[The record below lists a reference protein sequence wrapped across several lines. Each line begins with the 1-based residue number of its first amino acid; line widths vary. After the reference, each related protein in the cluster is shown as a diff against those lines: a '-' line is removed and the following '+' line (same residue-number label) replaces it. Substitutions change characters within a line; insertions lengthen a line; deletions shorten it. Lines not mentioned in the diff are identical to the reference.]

1 MLDGI
6 TCSVDMSL
14 GKLWELVNR
23 ESWRAAVHGG
33 ADIWTQRLNS
43 SKKQHRAEGLPQ
55 GAGDRRGEGEIYGKS
70 NMETCITI
78 CKIT

>member
-6 TCSVDMSL
+6 TYSVDMSL
-14 GKLWELVNR
+14 GKLWKLVNR

-55 GAGDRRGEGEIYGKS
+55 GARKGE
-70 NMETCITI
+70 
-78 CKIT
+78 